1 MTLEPRDNLAA
12 GMGGVVNDSA
22 ATPVSSGTLKARPAV
37 SVIGIGDDGC
47 ASLPARAFNALNRAQ
62 VLVGGE
68 RHLAFFPDFNGKKI
82 PIKKGLEA
90 LLDEISSLAEEHNIA
105 VLASGDPLFYG
116 IGGRIADRL
125 GREQVEFFPGPS
137 AMQWAFAKIGVKWD
151 DATLLSVHGRAM
163 DGLLT
168 RLRSVS
174 KAAIFT
180 DGDHSPTVIAR
191 RMADVGMLDWDAWV
205 LENLAGAGERVRLF
219 TVEELAQTAD
229 VGPLNV
235 LILMR
240 KDSAWQTPPV
250 MPYLPEEAF
259 ARRMPKLGLITKRE
273 VRALSLATLKL
284 SAKSVMWD
292 IGAGSG
298 SVAIEAAMMSPEGR
312 VYAIE
317 CDPEGVE
324 ICHENLKT
332 HQVDNVRIILGTAP
346 DALSGL
352 EAPDAV
358 FVGGSKGNM
367 AAILA
372 LSYAKLRD
380 GGRLVANAVTLDNV
394 GEAYSAFKDMGL
406 TPEVTLVQIS
416 RGVPLAGKYTRYEAL
431 NPIHI
436 FAVTKGAQ
444 PSSKK
449 NATKDGDRAP

>member
-1 MTLEPRDNLAA
+1 MNLETSDHLTDGLAQDGA
-12 GMGGVVNDSA
+12 VSA
-22 ATPVSSGTLKARPAV
+22 PSCLPQDRRKPRPAV

-68 RHLAFFPDFNGKKI
+68 RHLAFFPDFKGKKI

-90 LLDEISSLAEEHNIA
+90 LIDEISSLAEDQNIA

-116 IGGRIADRL
+116 IGGRIATRL
-125 GREQVEFFPGPS
+125 GREQVDFLPGPS

-151 DATLLSVHGRAM
+151 DATLLSVHGRPM

-180 DGDHSPTVIAR
+180 DGDHSPPVIAQ
-191 RMADVGMLDWDAWV
+191 RMMDVGMTDWDAWV
-205 LENLAGAGERVRLF
+205 LENLSGPGERVRLF
-219 TVEELAQTAD
+219 SVETLSQETD
-229 VGPLNV
+229 VGTLNV
-235 LILMR
+235 LILLR
-240 KDSAWQTPPV
+240 RDSHWRSPPM

-259 ARRMPKLGLITKRE
+259 ARRMPKLGLITKKE
-273 VRALSLATLKL
+273 IRALSLASLKL
-284 SAKSVMWD
+284 STQSVMWD

-298 SVAIEAAMMSPEGR
+298 SVAIEAAMISPQGR

-317 CDPEGVE
+317 CDPEGVQ

-332 HQVDNVRIILGTAP
+332 HQVDNVHIIAGTAP
-346 DALSGL
+346 DALRDL
-352 EAPDAV
+352 ETPDAV

-394 GEAYSAFKDMGL
+394 GEAYSAFKEMGL

-436 FAVTKGAQ
+436 FAVTKSGEPQAG
-444 PSSKK
+444 KI
-449 NATKDGDRAP
+449 APEGGLPQ